1 VPIDVAFERRDERLD
16 GVHFQSGKYCRPWKL
31 MLAVS
36 VGQAIRGI
44 GLALLRPRRPRPRE
58 MQCAAETRCSL
69 VPDEVGVDWKT
80 WR

>member
-1 VPIDVAFERRDERLD
+1 
-16 GVHFQSGKYCRPWKL
+16 
-31 MLAVS
+31 VS
-36 VGQAIRGI
+36 VGQAIRGV

-58 MQCAAETRCSL
+58 MQRAAETRCSL